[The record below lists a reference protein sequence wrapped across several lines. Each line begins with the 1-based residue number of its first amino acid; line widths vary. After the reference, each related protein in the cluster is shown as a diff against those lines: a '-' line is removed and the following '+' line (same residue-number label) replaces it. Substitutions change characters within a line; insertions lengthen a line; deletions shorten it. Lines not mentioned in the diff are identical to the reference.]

1 MLYRIIACC
10 LVAAALAFPARAS
23 LWHPEPGFWPE
34 DARHAVPNNP
44 APPERTVPKQTL
56 PPLPAQDEGTIRRV
70 ATKEKV
76 AALTF
81 DLCELS
87 TMTTGYD
94 AEIIDFLRVKRIPA
108 TLFLGGKWMRSHSMG
123 EKAML
128 EQIRWTQAEYELLRE
143 EILKRAQAEGRSVEL
158 PEAVTLFRL
167 PYGRCSD
174 KALALLAREG
184 LQVIQWS
191 VVAET
196 PQDNAVHG
204 MGARVAGQVRP
215 GAIILF
221 HANRVPKGSA
231 FMLRET
237 VEELQRKGYRF
248 VTVGELLKL
257 GEPQRTRDGYFNKPG
272 DNLNLDKLFGI
283 DGTGRRK

>member
-1 MLYRIIACC
+1 
-10 LVAAALAFPARAS
+10 
-23 LWHPEPGFWPE
+23 
-34 DARHAVPNNP
+34 
-44 APPERTVPKQTL
+44 
-56 PPLPAQDEGTIRRV
+56 
-70 ATKEKV
+70 
-76 AALTF
+76 
-81 DLCELS
+81 
-87 TMTTGYD
+87 MTTGYD

-108 TLFLGGKWMRSHSMG
+108 TLFLGGKWMRSHNRRAMQLMADPLFEIGNHGWSHGNFGIMG

-231 FMLRET
+231 SMLRET

>member
-1 MLYRIIACC
+1 M
-10 LVAAALAFPARAS
+10 
-23 LWHPEPGFWPE
+23 
-34 DARHAVPNNP
+34 
-44 APPERTVPKQTL
+44 
-56 PPLPAQDEGTIRRV
+56 
-70 ATKEKV
+70 
-76 AALTF
+76 
-81 DLCELS
+81 
-87 TMTTGYD
+87 
-94 AEIIDFLRVKRIPA
+94 
-108 TLFLGGKWMRSHSMG
+108 
-123 EKAML
+123 
-128 EQIRWTQAEYELLRE
+128 RE
-143 EILKRAQAEGRSVEL
+143 EILKRARAEGRSVEL

-167 PYGRCSD
+167 PYGRCTD

-196 PQDNAVHG
+196 PQGNAVHG

-231 FMLRET
+231 FMLKET
-237 VEELQRKGYRF
+237 VGELQRKGYRF

-272 DNLNLDKLFGI
+272 DNLSLDTHFGI

>member
-1 MLYRIIACC
+1 M
-10 LVAAALAFPARAS
+10 S
-23 LWHPEPGFWPE
+23 
-34 DARHAVPNNP
+34 
-44 APPERTVPKQTL
+44 
-56 PPLPAQDEGTIRRV
+56 
-70 ATKEKV
+70 
-76 AALTF
+76 
-81 DLCELS
+81 
-87 TMTTGYD
+87 
-94 AEIIDFLRVKRIPA
+94 
-108 TLFLGGKWMRSHSMG
+108 

-167 PYGRCSD
+167 PYGRCTD

-231 FMLRET
+231 SMLKET
-237 VEELQRKGYRF
+237 VGELQRKGGVQLCRAHLAHKRKGYRF
-248 VTVGELLKL
+248 VAVGELLKL

-272 DNLNLDKLFGI
+272 DNLSLDTHFGI